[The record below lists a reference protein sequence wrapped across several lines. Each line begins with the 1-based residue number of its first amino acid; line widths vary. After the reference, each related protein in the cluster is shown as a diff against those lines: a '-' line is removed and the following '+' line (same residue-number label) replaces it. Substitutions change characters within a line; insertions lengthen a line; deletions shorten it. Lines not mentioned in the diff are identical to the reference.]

1 MKGLGP
7 LILFFFS
14 LPAFSQ
20 VSNDQIQNRIRLSL
34 NSDWTLSSTRKAN
47 VEWDCVNK
55 ALTNKCLVYH
65 NDQWFTVTPPESG
78 SYFLNIRNQSCQNL
92 RGVQIVV
99 LEGDPCKTD
108 TYRLKECIPYTDQS
122 DAFVRL
128 DSLKKGKDYL
138 VNIDGYLG
146 DQCDFEIQFS
156 DKLNGIPV
164 KAPDGFKPT
173 DAIQLSNEDS
183 VVTIQFNLSDS
194 MNFRINSL
202 LLYRKHEKEKRS
214 ELRQQSS
221 LYKNAYGAAENNFT
235 WKDTVNNEG
244 EYTYSIFGAKNDD
257 VILLAKQ
264 KINYEPARLSY
275 TPFNPEITYP
285 SGRNGNVLVFVSDD
299 SNGKVLFTTNR
310 TVSEGKNKISL
321 SLSRYVS
328 QGINEFSV
336 IISNKGERTEY
347 KLKFVPR

>member
-1 MKGLGP
+1 M
-7 LILFFFS
+7 F
-14 LPAFSQ
+14 
-20 VSNDQIQNRIRLSL
+20 
-34 NSDWTLSSTRKAN
+34 
-47 VEWDCVNK
+47 EWDCVNK
-55 ALTNKCLVYH
+55 ALTNKCLIYH
-65 NDQWFTVTPPESG
+65 NDQWFTITPPESG
-78 SYFLNIRNQSCQNL
+78 SYFLNVRNQNCKNL
-92 RGVQIVV
+92 RGVQIVA

-122 DAFVRL
+122 DSFVRL

-164 KAPDGFKPT
+164 KASDGLKPT
-173 DAIQLSNEDS
+173 DAVHQRITISNEDS
-183 VVTIQFNLSDS
+183 VVSIQFNLPDS

-221 LYKNAYGAAENNFT
+221 LYKNAYGAAENNFI
-235 WKDTVNNEG
+235 WLDTVSKEG

-257 VILLAKQ
+257 VVLLTRQ
-264 KINYEPARLSY
+264 KINYKPARSNY
-275 TPFNPEITYP
+275 APFNPEITYA
-285 SGRNGNVLVFVSDD
+285 SNRNGNVLVFVTDD

-310 TVSEGKNKISL
+310 TVTEGKNKISV
-321 SLSRYVS
+321 SLSKYVS
-328 QGINEFSV
+328 QGIKEFNV
-336 IISNKGERTEY
+336 IVSNKGERTEY
-347 KLKFVPR
+347 KLKFVPQ